1 MNFPVFDLHCD
12 TANAILGRNA
22 EQDKDIRENDL
33 HIDLMRASR
42 LPGYCQ
48 CFACFTTPFMENWG
62 EGKAQDVFER
72 ELQGI
77 LGQLNRNQD
86 MIRLAKSAEDIESN
100 REAGMM
106 SAVLTIEGPAG
117 FDYDAA
123 RLEELHNIGFCM
135 TTLGWNESN
144 PLAGSHQT
152 GGGLTEK
159 GKEFVKEAQGLGM
172 LIDVSHISDDAFW
185 DIMDI
190 TQAPVVASHSN
201 SRKVFDVSRNITDDM
216 FKAIC
221 HTGGVAGL
229 NLYAGFIAEDA
240 DIQAACRHILHFL
253 ELDPE
258 GKHIALGSD
267 FDGCDPLPKG
277 IGGVED
283 YPKLALSLSQL
294 GVSEEILRNIFWR
307 NAIGVME
314 NAVCNHKK

>member
-22 EQDKDIRENDL
+22 GQDKDIRENDL

-48 CFACFTTPFMENWG
+48 CFACFTTPFMEEWG
-62 EGKAQDVFER
+62 EGKPQDVFQR
-72 ELQGI
+72 ELRGI
-77 LGQLNRNQD
+77 LRQLDSNKD
-86 MIRLAKSAEDIESN
+86 IIHLAKTAGDIEAN
-100 REAGMM
+100 RQAGFM

-123 RLEELHNIGFCM
+123 RLEELYDIGFRM

-144 PLAGSHQT
+144 QLAGSHQT
-152 GGGLTEK
+152 GGGLTQK
-159 GKEFVKEAQGLGM
+159 GKEFVKEAQRLGM
-172 LIDVSHISDDAFW
+172 LIDVSHISDEAFW

-190 TQAPVVASHSN
+190 TQAPIIASHSN
-201 SRKVFDVSRNITDDM
+201 SRKVFDVSRNITDQM
-216 FKAIC
+216 FNAIC
-221 HTGGVAGL
+221 ATGGVVGF

-240 DIQAACRHILHFL
+240 DIPAACGHILHFL
-253 ELDPE
+253 ELDPQ

-277 IGGVED
+277 IGGIED
-283 YPKLALSLSQL
+283 YPKLALALSRM
-294 GVSEEILRNIFWR
+294 GVSDEILMNIFWR
-307 NAIGVME
+307 NAMGVME
-314 NAVCNHKK
+314 NAVCNHQK